1 MGQGQ
6 ARLAGQGGGLRSP
19 QCWHNVCLGP
29 TLPERA
35 ILVKVDGSTAR
46 FLLTEPGPVLEWF
59 GDYFGG
65 ASGVPKAGNACI
77 DRVIIKI
84 IPANASRVAALLS
97 GDPNRQLIT
106 DRLLSGRAVKLN
118 SVMSPASS
126 GWLNTNR
133 LNE

>member
-1 MGQGQ
+1 M
-6 ARLAGQGGGLRSP
+6 
-19 QCWHNVCLGP
+19 
-29 TLPERA
+29 
-35 ILVKVDGSTAR
+35 KVDGSTVR

-65 ASGVPKAGNACI
+65 APGVPKAGNACI
-77 DRVIIKI
+77 DRVITKI
-84 IPANASRVAALLS
+84 IPENASRVAALLS
-97 GDPNRQLIT
+97 GDVNRQLVT
-106 DRLLSGRAVKLN
+106 DRLLSGHAVKLN